1 MWFRIVIVCLVIAAA
16 YAAFEIASAWRYYD
30 RLYNPKADFAVLNEG
45 NQTDLTIVEFMN
57 YDCSHC
63 RTTHTSLMA
72 YAKANPDVRVVV
84 RPFPNEGGYAEE
96 AAAMA
101 LAAGLQ
107 GKFFEMDEAIV
118 EYQRPPDDRFY
129 RETAG
134 LLGLDYEQMR
144 QDAQGQTVQDMLSKN
159 AEAVLRSGVTSVP
172 ALMIGKTVQQ
182 FDKALTLNE
191 LISMVAAER
200 AQQR

>member
-16 YAAFEIASAWRYYD
+16 YAAFEISTAWRF
-30 RLYNPKADFAVLNEG
+30 YNRMYHPESSFTVINEG
-45 NQTDLTIVEFMN
+45 NKTSLTIVEFMN
-57 YDCSHC
+57 YDCWHC
-63 RTTHTSLMA
+63 RGTHTSLMA

-84 RPFPNEGGYAEE
+84 RPFPNVGGYAEE
-96 AAAMA
+96 AAGMA

-118 EYQRPPDDRFY
+118 EYLSPPDERFY

-134 LLGLDYEQMR
+134 LLGLDYDKMLS
-144 QDAQGQTVQDMLSKN
+144 DAQGPVVQEMLTEN
-159 AEAVLRSGVTSVP
+159 AGAVLRSGVVSVP
-172 ALMIGKTVQQ
+172 ALMIGKTLHE
-182 FDKALTLNE
+182 FDKALTLHE

-200 AQQR
+200 AR

>member
-1 MWFRIVIVCLVIAAA
+1 MWFRIVIVCLVIAAS
-16 YAAFEIASAWRYYD
+16 YAAFEIAMAWRFNN
-30 RLYNPKADFAVLNEG
+30 RIYNPESSFTIVNEG
-45 NQTDLTIVEFMN
+45 NKTSLTIVEFMN
-57 YDCSHC
+57 YDCWNC
-63 RTTHTSLMA
+63 RVTHTSLMA

-118 EYQRPPDDRFY
+118 NYLRRPDGRFY

-134 LLGLDYEQMR
+134 LLGLDYERMQR
-144 QDAQGQTVQDMLSKN
+144 DAQGPEVRQMLSDN
-159 AEAVLRSGVTSVP
+159 AEAVLRSGASAVP
-172 ALMIGKTVQQ
+172 ALMIGKTLQQ
-182 FDKALTLNE
+182 FDKALTLHE

-200 AQQR
+200 AR